1 MRKQQG
7 ASGEEYVVVCR
18 ATVPVEV
25 QGKVGEHGE
34 PLYTVTDGIS
44 QRFEAAPIFFNPEPW
59 ILGKSVTIYVHPQN
73 KTSYAVMLEPVLA
86 ELQSAKR

>member
-18 ATVPVEV
+18 ATLP
-25 QGKVGEHGE
+25 
-34 PLYTVTDGIS
+34 DGIT
-44 QRFEAAPIFFNPEPW
+44 QERFEAAPIFFNPEPW